1 LAKGQDIVLPVSL
14 GESRSAPHA
23 LAKGQDIVLPV
34 SLGEALDKLTI
45 LDIKMRKISDNRAAD
60 VKAEHAVLLEKLQTY
75 VTRYE
80 YHYRI
85 LKVVNE
91 AIWDIQERFHGAETS
106 AEEGAVLCRNI
117 LLENDRRF
125 RVKAKINTLANSVL
139 REQKGYAKKKA
150 LVYSHLGLG
159 DMFWMNGAVRYLA
172 TVYDEVLVICKNRN
186 AKNTAAMYADDP
198 SIKLL
203 LIDDDSQLYPW
214 PQKSQYFSEQGYKVY
229 SCGQHA
235 LKANP
240 TIYDLPN
247 SFYDD
252 MAVPR
257 EIRTQYFHV
266 PRTLE
271 AVTLRA
277 RFGLIPYIVIH
288 EESSVQKL
296 EIGKKLLDGGEKRLI
311 LDLNKNPY
319 TTTHGWWAAAEK
331 VAGLPLLDYTE
342 LIEGAEE
349 LHMIESSIYCL
360 ATHLD
365 LSKVKRKVCYE
376 PWGDNAERLGV
387 FETGMIADNI

>member
-1 LAKGQDIVLPVSL
+1 M
-14 GESRSAPHA
+14 SAE
-23 LAKGQDIVLPV
+23 IVLPV

-45 LDIKMRKISDNRAAD
+45 LDIKMRKIGDDRTAD
-60 VKAEHAVLLEKLQTY
+60 VKVEYEALLQQLQPY

-106 AEEGAVLCRNI
+106 AEEGAVLCRTI

-125 RVKAKINTLANSVL
+125 RVKAKINALANSVL

-150 LVYSHLGLG
+150 IVYSHLGLG
-159 DMFWMNGAVRYLA
+159 DMFWMNGAVRFLA
-172 TVYDEVLVICKNRN
+172 TTYDEVMVVCKTRN
-186 AKNTAAMYADDP
+186 AKNVAAMYSDDP

-203 LIDDDSQLYPW
+203 LIEEDSQLYPW
-214 PQKSQYFSEQGYKVY
+214 EQKSRYFSDEGYAIY

-235 LKANP
+235 LRPDRA
-240 TIYDLPN
+240 IYELPH

-252 MAVPR
+252 MSIPR

-266 PRTLE
+266 PRT
-271 AVTLRA
+271 AAAKSLRDH
-277 RFGLIPYIVIH
+277 FGSVPYIVVH

-296 EIGKKLLDGGEKRLI
+296 NIGKRLLEQGERRLI
-311 LDLNKNPY
+311 LDLSKNTY
-319 TTTHGWWAAAEK
+319 ESAHGWWAAAEK
-331 VAGLPLLDYTE
+331 VAGLPLLDYTD

-360 ATHLD
+360 ASHLD
-365 LSKVKRKVCYE
+365 LSRVKRKFCYE
-376 PWGDNAERLGV
+376 PWGGNAERLGV
-387 FETGMIADNI
+387 FETGTIAAPDGKV

>member
-1 LAKGQDIVLPVSL
+1 M
-14 GESRSAPHA
+14 SAEIPQQA

-45 LDIKMRKISDNRAAD
+45 LDIKIRKIGDERAAD
-60 VKAEHAVLLEKLQTY
+60 VKAEYTVLLEKLQEY

-91 AIWDIQERFHGAETS
+91 AIWDIQERFHGAGTS

-172 TVYDEVLVICKNRN
+172 TAYDEVLVVCKNRN
-186 AKNTAAMYADDP
+186 AKNATEMYADDP

-203 LIDDDSQLYPW
+203 LIEDDNEMYPW
-214 PQKSQYFSEQGYKVY
+214 PQKSNYFSEQGYRVY

-235 LKANP
+235 LRPDRA
-240 TIYDLPN
+240 IYDLPN

-252 MAVPR
+252 MAIPLEV
-257 EIRTQYFHV
+257 RTQYFHV
-266 PRTLE
+266 PRTVE
-271 AVTLRA
+271 AATLRA
-277 RFGLIPYIVIH
+277 RFGSIPYIVVH

-296 EIGKKLLDGGEKRLI
+296 PIAEQLLKGGEKRLI

-319 TTTHGWWAAAEK
+319 TPTHGWWAAAEK
-331 VAGLPLLDYTE
+331 VAGLPLLSYTE

-349 LHMIESSIYCL
+349 IHMIESSIYCL

-365 LSKVKRKVCYE
+365 LSAVKRKVCYD
-376 PWGDNAERLGV
+376 PWGGNAERLGV
-387 FETGMIADNI
+387 FETGKV